1 MKNSFMSYDFTALNK
16 ELKKGQVKACII
28 MSDDTTVFEYYK
40 NQKAKTATH
49 PIHSCTKS
57 ITSILIGM
65 CLEDGL
71 IKDIHTP
78 LIDFFPDLLLN
89 QKDVRKQ
96 NLTLY
101 HLLTMTPGFH
111 WPEFGEWN
119 FGTPM
124 EFSKDMIR
132 FIFEREI
139 DTEPGTKMIYNSGC
153 SNILSA
159 IIGKVTDSKAADFAY
174 KRLFSPLGINDFIWN
189 EKQNIS
195 LGANGLRMKASDM
208 LKIGSLYLH
217 NGKIKET
224 QLISAD
230 WISESTKPRF
240 ITYTDIGHYG
250 YHWWTSTLSLGDK
263 QEISYYFAMGLF
275 GQFIIVVPCFD
286 IVAIFISENY
296 GDSLKPMRYFRELV
310 APIFQGE

>member
-1 MKNSFMSYDFTALNK
+1 
-16 ELKKGQVKACII
+16 
-28 MSDDTTVFEYYK
+28 
-40 NQKAKTATH
+40 
-49 PIHSCTKS
+49 
-57 ITSILIGM
+57 M
-65 CLEDGL
+65 CLDDGL

-78 LIDFFPDLLLN
+78 LIDFFPNILLK

-96 NLTLY
+96 NLTLF
-101 HLLTMTPGFH
+101 HLLTMTTGFN

-124 EFSKDMIR
+124 EFSKDIIR

-139 DTEPGTKMIYNSGC
+139 DTEPGTKMNYNSGC

-159 IIGKVTDSKAADFAY
+159 IIGKVTNMNTADFAY
-174 KRLFSPLGINDFIWN
+174 KRLFSPLGIKDFVWH

-208 LKIGSLYLH
+208 LKLGSLYLH
-217 NGKIKET
+217 NGKINET

-240 ITYTDIGHYG
+240 ITYTDVGHYG
-250 YHWWTSTLSLGDK
+250 YHWWTSTFSLRDK
-263 QEISYYFAMGLF
+263 QEIPYYFAMGLF
-275 GQFIIVVPCFD
+275 GQFIIVVPHFD
-286 IVAIFISENY
+286 VVAIFISENY
-296 GDSLKPMRYFRELV
+296 GDSLKPMCYFRELI
-310 APIFQGE
+310 APIFLVS